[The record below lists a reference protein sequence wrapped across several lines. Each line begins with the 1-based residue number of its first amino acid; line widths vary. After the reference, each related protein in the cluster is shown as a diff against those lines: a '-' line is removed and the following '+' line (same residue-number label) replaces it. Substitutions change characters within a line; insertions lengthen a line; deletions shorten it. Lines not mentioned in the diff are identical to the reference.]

1 MSKFKI
7 YWRFYTDIYTTTK
20 TNAKP
25 IKKVFLLNLFLNI
38 IKKKRALMSKYLGGT
53 NKMRFSKR
61 KANKIILPIL
71 EEVLDKIPPSDLNK
85 NRKGRIY
92 KFIRRKGKQLFAS
105 NIKLIPGIVEI
116 LHGRKLKPIS
126 RKTTTDTVL
135 KLAQLLQRY
144 YGNMKLKTLKKVIKN
159 SKIKL
164 SSKVLKKMSKR
175 YFSFFLYY
183 LLESKLDSVL
193 VRTSYASSFFEA
205 REIIKVG
212 NVFVNG
218 KCVKNRNHQISLG
231 DVIFVNTKKDFYK
244 EHKKT
249 AFCLQNLIPMLSKN
263 LKLNKKRK
271 KKRKM
276 RNQISNKNSKSTR
289 FSKNRKLKKKS
300 NYKISFKKKMFN
312 KSTSK
317 RSLKKLNFLMRNNP
331 KKYASQFFKFKSEK
345 NFIELKHKKCLRK
358 SLRKRKDFVKNVRKY
373 SQKNKVYFLLKYYL
387 SLFKEKALF
396 DKSFSNEGKDALLK
410 ISTSFKRKKVKN
422 LKQNI
427 FLNRKSD
434 LYKYLLKV
442 LSVDTD
448 FIYDHHNKTFIVAS
462 YPRNIKYPFKFT
474 MHDFRKISNFLN

>member
-38 IKKKRALMSKYLGGT
+38 IKKKRALMSKYMGGT
-53 NKMRFSKR
+53 NKIRFAKR
-61 KANKIILPIL
+61 KANKLILPIL
-71 EEVLDKIPPSDLNK
+71 EEVLDKVPSSDLNK

-105 NIKLIPGIVEI
+105 NAKLIPGIVEI

-144 YGNMKLKTLKKVIKN
+144 YGNMKLKTLKKIIKN

-212 NVFVNG
+212 NVYVNG
-218 KCVKNRNHQISLG
+218 KCVKNRNYQVSLG
-231 DVIFVNTKKDFYK
+231 DVIYVKTSDDLYK

-249 AFCLQNLIPMLSKN
+249 AFCLQNLVPMLSKN
-263 LKLNKKRK
+263 LKLNKKRR
-271 KKRKM
+271 KKRKF
-276 RNQISNKNSKSTR
+276 RNQASSKSLKTSK
-289 FSKNRKLKKKS
+289 FSKNRK
-300 NYKISFKKKMFN
+300 FKKKHSY
-312 KSTSK
+312 KVVLKKRLLDKATSK
-317 RSLKKLNFLMRNNP
+317 RSLKKLSFLIKQNP
-331 KKYASQFFKFKSEK
+331 KKYASQFLKFKSEK
-345 NFIELKHKKCLRK
+345 DFSGLKHKKCIRK
-358 SLRKRKDFVKNVRKY
+358 SIRKRKDFVKNVRKY
-373 SQKNKVYFLLKYYL
+373 SQRSKVYFMLKYYL
-387 SLFKEKALF
+387 SLFKGKALL
-396 DKSFSNEGKDALLK
+396 DKSFSNEKNNSLLK
-410 ISTSFKRKKVKN
+410 VSTSFKKKKVKN

-434 LYKYLLKV
+434 LYKYLLKI
-442 LSVDTD
+442 LSSDND
-448 FIYDHHNKTFIVAS
+448 FIHDYDNKTFIVAS
-462 YPRNIKYPFKFT
+462 YPKNIKYPFKFT
-474 MHDFRKISNFLN
+474 MHDFRKISNYLK